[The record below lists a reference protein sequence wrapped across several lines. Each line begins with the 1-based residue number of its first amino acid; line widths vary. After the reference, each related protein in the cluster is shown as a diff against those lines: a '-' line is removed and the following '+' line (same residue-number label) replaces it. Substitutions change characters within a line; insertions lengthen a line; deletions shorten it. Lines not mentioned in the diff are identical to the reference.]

1 MMNERDLEAAVLRAL
16 AHAARDVDDSPI
28 EPDEP
33 LAGQFQLDA
42 DRFFH
47 ALARETGIDI
57 PAEDRPRLATLSG
70 CMEYL
75 AAGLDD

>member
-1 MMNERDLEAAVLRAL
+1 MNERDLETAVLRAL
-16 AHAARDVDDSPI
+16 AQATGGVDDRPI
-28 EPDEP
+28 EPETP
-33 LAGQFQLDA
+33 MAEQFELDA
-42 DRFFH
+42 DRFFY

-75 AAGLDD
+75 AGGLDD

>member
-1 MMNERDLEAAVLRAL
+1 MNERDLEAAVLRAL
-16 AHAARDVDDSPI
+16 AHAAGGVGDRPI

-33 LAGQFQLDA
+33 LAAQFELDA
-42 DRFFH
+42 GRFFH

-57 PAEDRPRLATLSG
+57 PAEDWPRLATLSG

-75 AAGLDD
+75 AGGLDD